1 MEQLDLKALLATSRQ
16 ICNALMQADVGNVR
30 SEGRDLTRQLHS
42 DLALFGAYLAEADG
56 VVSDDE
62 VEFIRTNLDYSTD
75 APVIQGIRN
84 RKSPTSMPSGGIP
97 QTIKYA
103 VLADAGNK
111 LRPDPFNR
119 QCSIIIYDTFKVF
132 GKALFALRAHDV
144 TDADVKQLTSYLGN
158 MESMLREYAV
168 WRAGSQKT
176 YQTVEPSITQSTPEE
191 QKLEL
196 DEAMAELSSLVGL
209 EGVKRQVNIIVNL
222 LQVQQMREAQGM
234 KAADISKH
242 MVFSG
247 NPGTGKTTVARLLAR
262 IYRAL
267 GVLRTGQ
274 LVEVDRSGLV
284 RGYVGQTAT
293 QTQEVIERAL
303 GGVLFI
309 DEAYALTVGKGEN
322 DFGQEAVDTLL
333 KAMEDHRDDLVVIVA
348 GYTDLMQRFLDSNP
362 GLRSR
367 FGTSIFF
374 DDYSADQLLAIL
386 QLNLKKQEYQLS
398 PAAERLAWAM
408 IKHRVAHKPAN
419 FANARDIRNFMEH
432 AIANHAVRV
441 AAIEGAKDSKE
452 LLGTIEPEDL
462 EDWTDTSQQDRQGTV
477 SE

>member
-1 MEQLDLKALLATSRQ
+1 MDKLDLPALLAKSYE
-16 ICNALMQADVGNVR
+16 ICDALMRADVGSVR
-30 SEGRDLTRQLHS
+30 TEGRNLNNQLRN
-42 DLALFGAYLAEADG
+42 DLAMFGAYLAEADG
-56 VVSDDE
+56 VVADDE
-62 VEFIRTNLDYSTD
+62 VEFIRSTLDYASD

-84 RKSPTSMPSGGIP
+84 RKSPTSMPSGGTP
-97 QTIKYA
+97 QSLKYA
-103 VLADAGNK
+103 ILSDAGNK

-119 QCSIIIYDTFKVF
+119 QASMIVYDTFRVF
-132 GKALFALRAHDV
+132 GKSLLALRASEV
-144 TDADVKQLTSYLGN
+144 VDADVQQLTNYLGH
-158 MESMLREYAV
+158 MEDMLREYAV
-168 WRAGSQKT
+168 WRSGAQKS
-176 YQTVEPSITQSTPEE
+176 YEVVEPSVATQTPEE
-191 QKLEL
+191 QKQEL
-196 DEAMAELSSLVGL
+196 DEAMAELASLVGL
-209 EGVKRQVNIIVNL
+209 DGVKRQVQIMVNL
-222 LQVQQMREAQGM
+222 LQVQQMRAAQGL
-234 KAADISKH
+234 KAADVSKH

-247 NPGTGKTTVARLLAR
+247 NPGTGKTTVARLLAK

-284 RGYVGQTAT
+284 RGYIGQTAT
-293 QTQEVIERAL
+293 QTQEVISQAL

-348 GYTDLMQRFLDSNP
+348 GYTDLMERFLDSNP

-367 FGTSIFF
+367 FGTFIHF

-386 QLNLKKQEYQLS
+386 HLNLKKQDYRLS
-398 PAAERLAWAM
+398 DAAEKRAWEM
-408 IKHRVAHKPAN
+408 IKRRVVHKPEN

-441 AAIEGAKDSKE
+441 ASIEGAGDSKE
-452 LLGTIEPEDL
+452 LLSTIEPEDL
-462 EDWTDTSQQDRQGTV
+462 QDW
-477 SE
+477 E